1 MIMELDKGFGVR
13 IWKLEEQ
20 HFNSMS
26 KSLENSEE
34 EFDLVS
40 DEDEQKWNKIVFET
54 LIFEMLFISIVTI
67 VLFISTI
74 YLVIR
79 IARKIST
86 DTPCEVIFD
95 FLFHILASLA
105 LLTGSALVLVAELKI
120 ESFADK
126 INDNLPPEVVELIS
140 SEHESSKDK
149 KGDKIGAAVY
159 GMVNGVL
166 YALCTVTIR
175 MITPHPLANKIWNTN
190 PRKESTLSKLS
201 TV

>member
-1 MIMELDKGFGVR
+1 MEGLRFLLTPSGLFRSLTVICGFPGVLLTWFAFFSSSWTNLFPEVKIIMELGKGFGVR

-20 HFNSMS
+20 HFNSTS

-40 DEDEQKWNKIVFET
+40 DEDEQKWNKIVLET

-86 DTPCEVIFD
+86 DSPCEVIFV
-95 FLFHILASLA
+95 SR
-105 LLTGSALVLVAELKI
+105 
-120 ESFADK
+120 
-126 INDNLPPEVVELIS
+126 N
-140 SEHESSKDK
+140 
-149 KGDKIGAAVY
+149 
-159 GMVNGVL
+159 
-166 YALCTVTIR
+166 C
-175 MITPHPLANKIWNTN
+175 
-190 PRKESTLSKLS
+190 
-201 TV
+201 